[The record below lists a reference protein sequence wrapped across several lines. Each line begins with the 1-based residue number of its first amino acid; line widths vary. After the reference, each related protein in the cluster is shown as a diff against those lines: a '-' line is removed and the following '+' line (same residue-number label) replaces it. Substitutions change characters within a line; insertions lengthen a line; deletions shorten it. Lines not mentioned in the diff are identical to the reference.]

1 MKGWCFAMSN
11 EEKLRQKIEKMKIS
25 MTDLDNHIYKINE
38 MLSDYDN
45 VSIDELPMEF
55 QDSIINLMKA
65 KSRLIQQKLS
75 SQELI
80 TKCEKLLLL
89 FGE

>member
-1 MKGWCFAMSN
+1 MSN

-75 SQELI
+75 SRELI

>member
-1 MKGWCFAMSN
+1 MSN

-38 MLSDYDN
+38 MLSNYDN

-55 QDSIINLMKA
+55 QDSIIDLMKA

>member
-1 MKGWCFAMSN
+1 MSN

-25 MTDLDNHIYKINE
+25 MTDLDNHICRINE

-80 TKCEKLLLL
+80 ARCEKLLLL

>member
-1 MKGWCFAMSN
+1 MSN
-11 EEKLRQKIEKMKIS
+11 AEKLRQKIEKMKIS

-38 MLSDYDN
+38 MLSNYDN

-55 QDSIINLMKA
+55 QDSIIDLMKA
-65 KSRLIQQKLS
+65 KSRLIQQKLL

-80 TKCEKLLLL
+80 TKSEKLLLL

>member
-1 MKGWCFAMSN
+1 
-11 EEKLRQKIEKMKIS
+11 
-25 MTDLDNHIYKINE
+25 MTDLDSHICKINE

-65 KSRLIQQKLS
+65 KSRLIQQKAQ

-80 TKCEKLLLL
+80 TRCEKLLLL

>member
-1 MKGWCFAMSN
+1 MSN
-11 EEKLRQKIEKMKIS
+11 AEKLRQKIEKMKIS

-38 MLSDYDN
+38 MLSNYDN

-55 QDSIINLMKA
+55 QDSIIDLMKA
-65 KSRLIQQKLS
+65 KSRLIQQKLL

>member
-1 MKGWCFAMSN
+1 MSN

-25 MTDLDNHIYKINE
+25 MTDLDNHICKINE
-38 MLSDYDN
+38 MLSNYDN

-55 QDSIINLMKA
+55 QDSIIDLMKA

-80 TKCEKLLLL
+80 TRCEKLLLL

>member
-1 MKGWCFAMSN
+1 MSN

-38 MLSDYDN
+38 MLNDYDN

>member
-1 MKGWCFAMSN
+1 MSN